1 MAKLRASV
9 IFNDSRRMLI
19 AIESVDFRYGNTN
32 TICRMYGKL
41 EPIAVI
47 VCGPDIT
54 YALDMEAK
62 PAGLDQLIEDIPE
75 LEATITTFNIG

>member
-1 MAKLRASV
+1 
-9 IFNDSRRMLI
+9 
-19 AIESVDFRYGNTN
+19 
-32 TICRMYGKL
+32 MYGKL